1 MPLEVF
7 YSYSHKDE
15 ELRNELETHLSL
27 LARSGLIVAWHDRKI
42 GAGEEWSNEID
53 AHIRSAHIILLLVSP
68 DFLASEYCYGIEMNV
83 ALERHAREHAI
94 VVPIILRPVDWSGA
108 PFAHLQALP
117 RDARAVTLWP
127 NRDQAFAEI
136 AGSLHEIAVRFQ
148 RPVPE
153 MPAATQIEDQAIPK
167 PRVLDAAMPGHIVKD
182 RATELTVLIRMPDSA
197 GLAGVL
203 QADDEAEARPED
215 VRSRP
220 FDIVFPLG
228 PAGRPESLKVTI
240 ELTSPDFSPPQQRKN
255 LFVPVDADSE
265 ICPFLLTPVRI
276 GKLTVVIELQWQ
288 DAQRG
293 YRRLRTNCV
302 AEAEEAAVN
311 PALQV
316 VQMPLPVVPP
326 NDRLHKT
333 SAAPPRAPARASLP
347 SPLSPPKRR
356 SLASPAL
363 KAVAAAVCLIGISGV
378 FLTQR
383 NASAPPPVTAPAP
396 PPVTSA
402 IALPA
407 NSRVLTTVSSAAAA
421 CQQKATPFE
430 ILIPDAHRLAMSH
443 AGIVPGIELQPV
455 AKMGEVSPR
464 NVRFD
469 METGKFSGEIYAQGG
484 CASPQSATASYKVV
498 VFYNSP

>member
-15 ELRNELETHLSL
+15 DLRNELGAHLSVL
-27 LARSGLIVAWHDRKI
+27 ERSGLIVAWHDRRI
-42 GAGEEWSNEID
+42 GAGEEWSKEID
-53 AHIRSAHIILLLVSP
+53 AHIRSAHVILLLISP
-68 DFLASEYCYGIEMNV
+68 DFLASEYCYGIEMKT

-153 MPAATQIEDQAIPK
+153 TPAATQIEDQAIPK

-182 RATELTVLIRMPDSA
+182 RATELAVLIRMPDSA
-197 GLAGVL
+197 GLAGIL

-276 GKLTVVIELQWQ
+276 GKLTVVIELHWQ

-302 AEAEEAAVN
+302 AEAEEAAVH
-311 PALQV
+311 PALHV
-316 VQMPLPVVPP
+316 VQMPLAVGPP
-326 NDRLHKT
+326 DDKLTKIF
-333 SAAPPRAPARASLP
+333 AAPPAPARVSLP
-347 SPLSPPKRR
+347 PPLFPPKRS

-363 KAVAAAVCLIGISGV
+363 KAVAAAVCLIGISGI

-383 NASAPPPVTAPAP
+383 NTSAPPPAEGPAP

-402 IALPA
+402 IAVPA
-407 NSRVLTTVSSAAAA
+407 NSRVLTTVSSQAAA
-421 CQQKATPFE
+421 CQEKATPFE
-430 ILIPDAHRLAMSH
+430 ILIPDAHRLTMSH
-443 AGIVPGIELQPV
+443 AGIVPGIELLPL
-455 AKMGEVSPR
+455 AKMGDVTPR

-469 METGKFSGEIYAQGG
+469 LKTGKLSGEIYAKGS
-484 CASPQSATASYKVV
+484 CASAQSATASYKIVA
-498 VFYNSP
+498 FYNSP

>member
-15 ELRNELETHLSL
+15 ELRNELETHLAL

-42 GAGEEWSNEID
+42 GAGEEWSHEID
-53 AHIRSAHIILLLVSP
+53 AHIRSAQIILLLVSP
-68 DFLASEYCYGIEMNV
+68 DFLASEYCYGIEMKV

-136 AGSLHEIAVRFQ
+136 ASSLHEIAVRFQ
-148 RPVPE
+148 RPVQE
-153 MPAATQIEDQAIPK
+153 SPAATQLEDQAIPK
-167 PRVLDAAMPGHIVKD
+167 PRVVDAAMPGHIVKD
-182 RATELTVLIRMPDSA
+182 RATELMVLIRMPDSA

-220 FDIVFPLG
+220 FDITFPLG

-255 LFVPVDADSE
+255 LFVPVDGDSE

-276 GKLTVVIELQWQ
+276 GKLTVVIELHWQ

-302 AEAEEAAVN
+302 AEAEEAAAN

-316 VQMPLPVVPP
+316 VQMPLAVVPP
-326 NDRLHKT
+326 NDTLHKT
-333 SAAPPRAPARASLP
+333 SAAPPAPARASLP
-347 SPLSPPKRR
+347 TPLSPRKRS
-356 SLASPAL
+356 SLASPGL
-363 KAVAAAVCLIGISGV
+363 KVVAAAVCLIGISGI
-378 FLTQR
+378 FLMQR
-383 NASAPPPVTAPAP
+383 NASAPRPATASAP

-402 IALPA
+402 IAPPA

-455 AKMGEVSPR
+455 AKMGDVSPR

>member
-27 LARSGLIVAWHDRKI
+27 LARSGLIAGWHDRKI

-68 DFLASEYCYGIEMNV
+68 DFLASEYCYGIEMKV

-94 VVPIILRPVDWSGA
+94 VVPIILRPADWSGA

-117 RDARAVTLWP
+117 HDARAVTLWP

-136 AGSLHEIAVRFQ
+136 AGALREIAVRFQ
-148 RPVPE
+148 RPVPDA
-153 MPAATQIEDQAIPK
+153 PAAAQIEDQAIPK

-182 RATELTVLIRMPDSA
+182 RATELLVLIRMPDSA

-203 QADDEAEARPED
+203 QADEEAEARPED

-220 FDIVFPLG
+220 FDITFPLG

-255 LFVPVDADSE
+255 LFVPVAGDSE
-265 ICPFLLTPVRI
+265 ICPFLLTPLRI
-276 GKLTVVIELQWQ
+276 GNLTVVIELQWQ

-311 PALQV
+311 PPLHV
-316 VQMPLPVVPP
+316 VQMPLAVGPP
-326 NDRLHKT
+326 DDRRPAMT
-333 SAAPPRAPARASLP
+333 AAPVAAPARINLP
-347 SPLSPPKRR
+347 PPPPSKR
-356 SLASPAL
+356 SSVASPAL

-383 NASAPPPVTAPAP
+383 NASAPPAVTAPAP

-421 CQQKATPFE
+421 CQEKATPFE

-443 AGIVPGIELQPV
+443 GGIVPGIELQPL
-455 AKMGEVSPR
+455 AKMGDVSPR

-469 METGKFSGEIYAQGG
+469 VKTGKLSGEIYAKGG